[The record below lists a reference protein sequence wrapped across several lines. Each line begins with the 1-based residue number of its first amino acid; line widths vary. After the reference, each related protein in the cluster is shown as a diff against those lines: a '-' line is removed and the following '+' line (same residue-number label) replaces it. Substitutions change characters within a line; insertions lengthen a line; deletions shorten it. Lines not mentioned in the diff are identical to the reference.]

1 MKKNFLREIC
11 IILVSFKSS
20 EKVKKT
26 IKNLNKD
33 ISIILVENSMDI
45 SLKIELESKYKN
57 IKVII
62 PKTNDG
68 QGGAFNLAA
77 KKTNKKYL
85 LFLDMDIKITT
96 TQILKLIKKA
106 IEIKNFGV
114 ITPKIKQQNYDEL
127 KIEKNKNQ
135 GLYKVSFNTGCVM
148 LVKKSTIKK
157 INYFDKRIF
166 LYFEESDFY
175 MRCIKANL
183 PVFMYDKVLISNPI
197 TYSIDKKFSHEY
209 LKIRSWHYCWSKFY
223 YYKKHYSYLT
233 GIRKTLP
240 NLIKALKKLFTH
252 LFKFRFKEMSYFFA
266 EISGLITSYLNIK
279 SFYRIKIK

>member
-1 MKKNFLREIC
+1 MC
-11 IILVSFKSS
+11 IILVSFQSS

-26 IKNLNKD
+26 IKSLDKN

-57 IKVII
+57 IRVVI

-106 IEIKNFGV
+106 VEIKKFGV
-114 ITPKIKQQNYDEL
+114 LTPKIKHQNYDEL
-127 KIEKNKNQ
+127 MIEKNKSQ
-135 GLYKVSFNTGCVM
+135 GLYKVWFNTGCVM
-148 LVKKSTIKK
+148 LVKKTTIKK
-157 INYFDKRIF
+157 INYFDNRIF

-175 MRCIKANL
+175 KRCIKANL

-223 YYKKHYSYLT
+223 YFRKHYGYFH

-240 NLIKALKKLFTH
+240 KCILTQL
-252 LFKFRFKEMSYFFA
+252 
-266 EISGLITSYLNIK
+266 
-279 SFYRIKIK
+279 